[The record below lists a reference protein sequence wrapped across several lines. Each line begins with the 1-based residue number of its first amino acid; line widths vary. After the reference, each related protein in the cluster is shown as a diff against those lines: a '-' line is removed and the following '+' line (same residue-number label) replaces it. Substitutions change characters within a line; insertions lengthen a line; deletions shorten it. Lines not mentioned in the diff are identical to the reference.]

1 MRRFTFRLEAT
12 LTLRRRL
19 EEQAQVQLAESE
31 RQREREQAQLAEL
44 QRERERHEIC
54 RAGLQRPRGE
64 APRPPL
70 PAGTPALDVTALVEA
85 DRYSDALERALHAQE
100 ERLLAAHAAVDA
112 SRDTLQQRYRD
123 REAVERLRARQLEEY
138 RQEALRMEQAAL
150 DEAFVLRWKKG

>member
-1 MRRFTFRLEAT
+1 MRRFTFRLEAA

-54 RAGLQRPRGE
+54 RAGLQRQE
-64 APRPPL
+64 
-70 PAGTPALDVTALVEA
+70 LDIAALVDA
-85 DRYSDALERALHAQE
+85 DRYGDALDRALQAQE
-100 ERLLAAHAAVDA
+100 QRLLAAHAAVDA
-112 SRDTLQQRYRD
+112 SRDLLQQRYRD
-123 REAVERLRARQLEEY
+123 REALERLRARQLEEY
-138 RQEALRMEQAAL
+138 RQEALRVEQAAL